1 MIVCE
6 YCKREFRSLNAY
18 YAHKCDGYVKEREE
32 LKKKKA
38 LRKAKKDTGEA
49 ELELSAA
56 QADLNAAHASGNKEA
71 IRIAKDRLQVA
82 TDNLHAMQGNLEL
95 AKTRH
100 DSNKK
105 IFKKDAEKEDAFKYW
120 KDTHSEIKNYSENM
134 PDLSGQSQQE
144 QINQTLQE
152 ILQNQQGTG
161 NESVPNTN
169 NSNIIIEE
177 HVQSRPRQE
186 TTSTSVQDEYSRL
199 VSQYNGE
206 TDPSKKAELRRQIE
220 EFERRH

>member
-1 MIVCE
+1 
-6 YCKREFRSLNAY
+6 
-18 YAHKCDGYVKEREE
+18 
-32 LKKKKA
+32 
-38 LRKAKKDTGEA
+38 
-49 ELELSAA
+49 
-56 QADLNAAHASGNKEA
+56 
-71 IRIAKDRLQVA
+71 
-82 TDNLHAMQGNLEL
+82 
-95 AKTRH
+95 
-100 DSNKK
+100 
-105 IFKKDAEKEDAFKYW
+105 
-120 KDTHSEIKNYSENM
+120 M